1 MPRIELDTI
10 DKHILNTL
18 QRNSRLTNAEL
29 AKTVGLSPSP
39 CLRRVRR
46 MEEAGYILGYRSVLD
61 RRAVG
66 LGVTAFA
73 RLQIEWPRARSL
85 REEIQNLPQVVACYI
100 LTGESGVL
108 LEVVAADLAE
118 YSKFLFETLY
128 NISGVRGI
136 QSSVL
141 LESVKEG
148 PTPLP
153 IGDGEAVK
161 DQAPRAKRHRPTS
174 QKTLSTEPAG
184 PRSKAGKTSN
194 SRR

>member
-1 MPRIELDTI
+1 MPRIELDAI
-10 DKHILNTL
+10 DKHILNAL

-29 AKTVGLSPSP
+29 AKTVGLSASP

-46 MEEAGYILGYRSVLD
+46 MEEAGYIVGYRSILN
-61 RRAVG
+61 RRAIG

-73 RLQIEWPRARSL
+73 RLQVEWPRAKTL

-148 PTPLP
+148 TTPLP
-153 IGDGEAVK
+153 VGDEGAVAAH
-161 DQAPRAKRHRPTS
+161 APRAKRQRPTS
-174 QKTLSTEPAG
+174 QKTLSTDPSG